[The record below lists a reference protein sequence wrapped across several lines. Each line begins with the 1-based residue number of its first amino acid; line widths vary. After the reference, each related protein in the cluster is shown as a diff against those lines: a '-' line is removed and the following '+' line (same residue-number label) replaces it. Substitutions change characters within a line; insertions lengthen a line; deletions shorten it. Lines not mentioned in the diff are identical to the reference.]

1 MVGTAVGTAKRGKA
15 MKMLIPLLALSA
27 LAGPALAQEAA
38 GGCPQLP
45 TVQLTWQQ
53 RDYGQ
58 TTLCRAIR
66 EDGSEA
72 FGVSITPEAPYE
84 LKRSKRRNTGT
95 INDQAVYWY
104 EGELATKPGAL
115 VRETMFELG
124 DGRNV
129 HIWMQAD
136 SETQLSQELGTVQSL
151 RFDTSRLSSK

>member
-1 MVGTAVGTAKRGKA
+1 
-15 MKMLIPLLALSA
+15 MKPLISA
-27 LAGPALAQEAA
+27 LFLLGVWGAAQAQDA

-58 TTLCRAIR
+58 TTLCRALR

-72 FGVSITPEAPYE
+72 FGVSITPEAPYD
-84 LKRSKRRNTGT
+84 LKRANRRNTGSVGG
-95 INDQAVYWY
+95 QSVYWY

-115 VRETMFELG
+115 VRETMFELT

-129 HIWMQAD
+129 HVWMQAD
-136 SETQLSQELGTVQSL
+136 SETQLTQEMGNVQAL
-151 RFDTSRLSSK
+151 RFDTKALSSK